1 MPRPRRLTLR
11 VRRPKLAVPL
21 GAGLFAVVL
30 ALVACSSPARQ
41 ATFNTSNGLPTL
53 PPVAPSPTTSSS
65 GPAVAIQS
73 AAPSTKPPKPSSTSK
88 PKPPALVG
96 TPGVFV
102 FPVVGHYTY
111 AHTHHDY
118 PATDIMAACG
128 SQVRAVTSGVILE
141 VTRVDKWT
149 ASVNAGATRGG
160 LSVSIKGDD
169 GVRYYGS
176 HFESINKNIQPG
188 VRVTAGEPLG
198 RVGETG
204 DASACHLHFGLSP
217 VCRGVGDWWI
227 QRGVIW
233 PWPYFDSWRSGGDKS
248 PVAEIAAWLKKNGC
262 PSHALVD
269 P

>member
-1 MPRPRRLTLR
+1 MPRPRRWTLR
-11 VRRPKLAVPL
+11 ARATLTVPL
-21 GAGLFAVVL
+21 GAGLCAAVL
-30 ALVACSSPARQ
+30 ALAACMSTGHSPSLSDA
-41 ATFNTSNGLPTL
+41 GLPSFN
-53 PPVAPSPTTSSS
+53 PSAVPGVTSPSS
-65 GPAVAIQS
+65 GGPAVAIQS
-73 AAPSTKPPKPSSTSK
+73 AAPSTPAKPSPTAK
-88 PKPPALVG
+88 PKPPAQVG

-111 AHTHHDY
+111 EHTHHDY
-118 PATDIMAACG
+118 PATDILAPCG

-160 LSVSIKGDD
+160 LSVSLKGDD

-176 HFESINKNIQPG
+176 HFEQINKNIKPG

-198 RVGETG
+198 KVGETG

-217 VCRGVGDWWI
+217 ICRSTGDWWI
-227 QRGVIW
+227 QRGTIW
-233 PWPYFDSWRSGGDKS
+233 PWPYLDSWRNGGDKS

-262 PSHALVD
+262 PSHPLVD

>member
-1 MPRPRRLTLR
+1 MLRPRRWTLR
-11 VRRPKLAVPL
+11 DRRSTLTAPL
-21 GAGLFAVVL
+21 GAGLVAVVL
-30 ALVACSSPARQ
+30 GLAACSSPARP
-41 ATFNTSNGLPTL
+41 ATFSNGLPTVG
-53 PPVAPSPTTSSS
+53 PSAPWSTSASPS

-73 AAPSTKPPKPSSTSK
+73 APPSTKPAKPSPTK
-88 PKPPALVG
+88 PRPPAQVG

-111 AHTHHDY
+111 ERSHHDY
-118 PATDIMAACG
+118 PATDILAPCG
-128 SQVRAVTSGVILE
+128 SQVRAATSGVILE
-141 VTRVDKWT
+141 VTLVDKWK

-176 HFESINKNIQPG
+176 HFESINKNIRPG
-188 VRVTAGEPLG
+188 VRVTAGEALG
-198 RVGETG
+198 KVGETG

-217 VCRGVGDWWI
+217 ICRGTGDWWI

-233 PWPYFDSWRSGGDKS
+233 PWPYLDSWRGGGHKS
-248 PVAEIAAWLKKNGC
+248 PVAEIASWFKKNGC
-262 PSHALVD
+262 PTHPLVD